1 MGFKTNHC
9 DHSHSKF
16 VEKEVCGNLLL
27 EDNFDETAKYK
38 AKVLPD
44 VLYKFVSLYD
54 EDQDEHNK
62 EDNEKK
68 FSSLEKG
75 EIWFSSR
82 KAMNDPFEFKG
93 LYMDKAKMCRN
104 RWSPD
109 AVERINYILQDS
121 FFLSSFTTN
130 MCNNLP
136 MWAYYANNHAGYC
149 IKYRVNKGAIV
160 HQVKYFDQRC
170 QIDGVVTKLFDYGCI
185 QNDITVPEE
194 NRKKANIEY
203 QECLEIIH
211 KMYLIKHTSWNH
223 ENEFRLFCDALPG
236 ERGRNISAASV
247 GLTPT
252 DVFCGV
258 HCSEKHIEKIQSI
271 SDKTGLVFHRCKLSP
286 IDFLVIE

>member
-1 MGFKTNHC
+1 MSF
-9 DHSHSKF
+9 SKDR
-16 VEKEVCGNLLL
+16 CGNLVP

-44 VLYKFVSLYD
+44 VLYKFISLYN
-54 EDQDEHNK
+54 DQDEHNK

-82 KAMNDPFEFKG
+82 KAMNDLFEFEA
-93 LYMDKAKMCRN
+93 LYLDEEKMCKN

-109 AVERINYILQDS
+109 AAERINYILQDS
-121 FFLSSFTTN
+121 FFLASFTTN
-130 MCNNLP
+130 MSNNLP

-149 IKYRVNKGAIV
+149 VKYRVNKGAHV
-160 HQVKYFDQRC
+160 HEVMYFNQRY
-170 QIDGVVTKLFDYGCI
+170 QIGGVVTKLFDYGCI

-203 QECLEIIH
+203 RKCLEIVQ
-211 KMYLIKHTSWNH
+211 KMYLIKHTSWKH

-236 ERGRNISAASV
+236 KHGRNISATSV

-252 DVFCGV
+252 DVYCGAK
-258 HCSEKHIEKIQSI
+258 CSDEHIKRIQSI

>member
-1 MGFKTNHC
+1 MSF
-9 DHSHSKF
+9 SKDR
-16 VEKEVCGNLLL
+16 CGNLVP

-44 VLYKFVSLYD
+44 VLYKFISLYN
-54 EDQDEHNK
+54 DQDEHNK

-82 KAMNDPFEFKG
+82 KAMNDLFEFEG
-93 LYMDKAKMCRN
+93 LYLDEEKMCKN

-109 AVERINYILQDS
+109 AAERINYILQDS
-121 FFLSSFTTN
+121 FFLASFTTN
-130 MCNNLP
+130 MSNNLP

-149 IKYRVNKGAIV
+149 VKYRVNKGAHV
-160 HQVKYFDQRC
+160 HEVMYFNQRY
-170 QIDGVVTKLFDYGCI
+170 QIGGVVTKLFDNGCI

-203 QECLEIIH
+203 RKCLEIVQ
-211 KMYLIKHTSWNH
+211 KMYLIKHTSWKH
-223 ENEFRLFCDALPG
+223 ENEFRLFCYALPG
-236 ERGRNISAASV
+236 KHGRNISATSV

-252 DVFCGV
+252 DVYCGAK
-258 HCSEKHIEKIQSI
+258 CSDEHIKRIQSI

>member
-1 MGFKTNHC
+1 MSF
-9 DHSHSKF
+9 SKDR
-16 VEKEVCGNLLL
+16 CGNLVP
-27 EDNFDETAKYK
+27 EDNFDETAEDKES
-38 AKVLPD
+38 AFQH
-44 VLYKFVSLYD
+44 VLYKFVPLYD
-54 EDQDEHNK
+54 EDQNDHNK
-62 EDNEKK
+62 ERNEKR
-68 FSSLEKG
+68 FSSLERG
-75 EIWFSSR
+75 EIWFTSQ

-93 LYMDKAKMCRN
+93 LYLDKAKMCRN

-109 AVERINYILQDS
+109 AVERIKHDLQDS

-149 IKYRVNKGAIV
+149 IKYRVNKGASV
-160 HQVKYFDQRC
+160 HQVMYFDQRY

-185 QNDITVPEE
+185 QNDITVPKE

-211 KMYLIKHTSWNH
+211 KMYLIKHISWNH
-223 ENEFRLFCDALPG
+223 ENEFRLFYDALPG
-236 ERGRNISAASV
+236 ERGRNISAESV

-252 DVFCGV
+252 DVYCGV

>member
-1 MGFKTNHC
+1 MSF
-9 DHSHSKF
+9 SKDR
-16 VEKEVCGNLLL
+16 CGNLAP
-27 EDNFDETAKYK
+27 EDNFDETAEYK
-38 AKVLPD
+38 ESAFPH
-44 VLYKFVSLYD
+44 VLYKFVPLYD
-54 EDQDEHNK
+54 EDQNDHNK
-62 EDNEKK
+62 ERNEKR
-68 FSSLEKG
+68 FSSLERG

-82 KAMNDPFEFKG
+82 EAMNDPFEFKG
-93 LYMDKAKMCRN
+93 LYLDKAKMCRN

-109 AVERINYILQDS
+109 AVERIKHDLQDS

-149 IKYRVNKGAIV
+149 IKYRVNKGASV
-160 HQVKYFDQRC
+160 HQVMYFDQRY
-170 QIDGVVTKLFDYGCI
+170 QIDGVVTKLFDYGRI

-203 QECLEIIH
+203 QECLKIIH

-223 ENEFRLFCDALPG
+223 ENEFRLFYDALPD

-252 DVFCGV
+252 DVYCGV
-258 HCSEKHIEKIQSI
+258 HCSKKHIEKIQSI